1 MNFYAYFDKINNEI
15 KIKIIFFILYY
26 IIYVLP
32 NTYLCIVYS
41 MHIMYIIFTYFVS
54 EKELFLNP

>member
-1 MNFYAYFDKINNEI
+1 ME
-15 KIKIIFFILYY
+15 IKIIFFILYY

-32 NTYLCIVYS
+32 NTYLYIVYS

-54 EKELFLNP
+54 ERELFLNP

>member
-1 MNFYAYFDKINNEI
+1 MDFYAYFDKINNEI

-32 NTYLCIVYS
+32 NTYLCIVHS